1 MIRPRPIGNHPT
13 EPSDPLP
20 YLTTVAARPPRSD
33 APGVESQSVH
43 TVAGVEKGDTEVEMR
58 QVRQLNETEEKRIR
72 LGAMTRVWVS
82 ALMAALG
89 VIGFLLGAGSFALSA
104 TRTDATVNLRKTKL
118 GPVLVNSK
126 GHTLY
131 LFKKDK
137 NGKSSCTGSCATSWP
152 PLLTRG
158 KPTAGSGVKASLLGT
173 TRRSNGSLQ
182 VTYNKHPLYRYT
194 LDTKAGQTKG
204 EGVLAFGAK
213 WYAVSAKGTAVV
225 RATTTTPTTTSCPYP
240 PC

>member
-1 MIRPRPIGNHPT
+1 MRP
-13 EPSDPLP
+13 
-20 YLTTVAARPPRSD
+20 
-33 APGVESQSVH
+33 
-43 TVAGVEKGDTEVEMR
+43 
-58 QVRQLNETEEKRIR
+58 
-72 LGAMTRVWVS
+72 GAMTRAGGFL
-82 ALMAALG
+82 ALMAVLG
-89 VIGFLLGAGSFALSA
+89 TIGFLLGAGAIALGG
-104 TRTDATVNLRKTKL
+104 TRTGATVNLRKTKL
-118 GPVLVNSK
+118 GSILVNSR

-131 LFKKDK
+131 LFRKDT
-137 NGKSSCTGSCATSWP
+137 NGKSSCSTSCAKFWP
-152 PLLTRG
+152 PLISRG
-158 KPTAGSGVKASLLGT
+158 KPTAGSGVKASLLGR

-225 RATTTTPTTTSCPYP
+225 KTTTTTPTTTGTSTCPYP